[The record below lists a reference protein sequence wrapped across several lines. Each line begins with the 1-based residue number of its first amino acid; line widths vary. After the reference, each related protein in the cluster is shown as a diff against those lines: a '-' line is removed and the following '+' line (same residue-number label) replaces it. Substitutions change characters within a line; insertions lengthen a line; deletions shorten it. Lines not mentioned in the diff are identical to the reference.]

1 MKSIPGVAIRAVC
14 AAVPTQVA
22 RTEDYAYLTPDERI
36 RFQKATGIAER
47 RIVREGQFASDLCAA
62 AAQRV
67 ISHLNWDRENIGAL
81 ILVTQSPDY
90 PIPATAI
97 ILQDKLGLPQHCLA
111 FDVNLGC
118 SAYPYGLAIVSS
130 MMQSLSIFKALLLV
144 GDISSRC
151 AAVHDKS
158 SWPLFGDAGSAT
170 ALELDETAPEV
181 FYDLMSDGSGKEA
194 IIVPSGSLSSR
205 RPPGDGPVQQEV
217 GSDGILR
224 RPDNL
229 VLRGADIFSFAIAK
243 VPGSI
248 QRTMTASGTQP
259 EQTDFLVLHQAN
271 KMINDTIT
279 KKAGFKPEQSLSTL
293 ASFGNTSS
301 ASVPVTLCAHAERF
315 QQARNVA
322 LCGFGVGLSWGT
334 SVLTMPGGAVLPL
347 IETDDVY

>member
-1 MKSIPGVAIRAVC
+1 MKSIPGVAIRAVA
-14 AAVPTQVA
+14 AAVPTRVA
-22 RTEDYAYLTPDERI
+22 RTQDYEYLTPDERA

-47 RIVREGQFASDLCAA
+47 RIVRDGQFASDLCAA
-62 AAQRV
+62 AAERV
-67 ISHLNWDRENIGAL
+67 IGHLGWEKDSIGAL

-90 PIPATAI
+90 PLPATAI
-97 ILQDKLGLPQHCLA
+97 ILQDKLGLAQHCLA

-130 MMQSLSIFKALLLV
+130 MMRSLSIRRALLLI
-144 GDISSRC
+144 GDASSLGC
-151 AAVHDKS
+151 AIHDKS
-158 SWPLFGDAGSAT
+158 AWPLFGDAGSAT
-170 ALELDETAPEV
+170 ALELDESAPAS
-181 FYDLMSDGSGKEA
+181 FFDLMSDGSGKDA
-194 IIVPSGSLSSR
+194 IIVPSGTLSSR
-205 RPPGDGPVQQEV
+205 RPPGDGPVPHEL
-217 GSDGILR
+217 GSDGIMR

-243 VPGSI
+243 VPPSI
-248 QRTMTASGTQP
+248 QRAMEASARQP
-259 EQTDFLVLHQAN
+259 ADVDFLVLHQAN

-301 ASVPVTLCAHAERF
+301 ASVPVTLCAHAELF
-315 QQARNVA
+315 QESRTLA

-334 SVLTMPGGAVLPL
+334 CVATTPAGAVLPL

>member
-1 MKSIPGVAIRAVC
+1 MMHSLGIR
-14 AAVPTQVA
+14 
-22 RTEDYAYLTPDERI
+22 R
-36 RFQKATGIAER
+36 
-47 RIVREGQFASDLCAA
+47 
-62 AAQRV
+62 
-67 ISHLNWDRENIGAL
+67 
-81 ILVTQSPDY
+81 
-90 PIPATAI
+90 
-97 ILQDKLGLPQHCLA
+97 
-111 FDVNLGC
+111 
-118 SAYPYGLAIVSS
+118 
-130 MMQSLSIFKALLLV
+130 ALLLV

-170 ALELDETAPEV
+170 ALELDEAAPEAH
-181 FYDLMSDGSGKEA
+181 YDLMSDGSGKEA

-205 RPPGDGPVQQEV
+205 RPPGEGPVPQEV

-229 VLRGADIFSFAIAK
+229 VLRGADIFGFAIAK
-243 VPGSI
+243 VPPSI
-248 QRTMTASGTQP
+248 QQAMAASGCQP
-259 EQTDFLVLHQAN
+259 EQLDFLVLHQAN

-301 ASVPVTLCAHAERF
+301 ASIPVTLCAHAQHF
-315 QQARNVA
+315 QEARKLA

-334 SVLTMPGGAVLPL
+334 CVVSTPIGAILPL